1 MLKKLLCLLL
11 VLAVL
16 LILPACGG
24 KQEPSA
30 GTTPAQTTPSKTDPT
45 RSTTGEQTVP
55 TTTPIDN
62 TEPTV
67 PPTTKPNPQPET
79 ETIPP
84 ETQPKPTEPKPT
96 EPKPTEPTEPTPT
109 LPPVVA
115 PEPTPTYGHTPLSQT
130 EYYQYSQMT
139 TTEKQVY
146 SKLVSALKD
155 LQSEVSVTGI
165 TIKSDAALALFHRV
179 IADHPQFFWVSRSS
193 SVIYDSRTQ
202 NVEKF
207 ILLYTDGEKS
217 DTVSNNRPVAVADR
231 AKIAAKKMTLE
242 AKISQILGTIPAN
255 IPEVEREKRI
265 HDYIVS
271 TVRYDTAA
279 AANPNP
285 VNDFLPHAF
294 DIYGAAIEGKAVCE
308 GYAKLFQYLCY
319 RTGIQA
325 TQISGIADGGG
336 HMWNAVKLDGDWYE
350 LDATWADQETD
361 VIYYGFFN
369 LTHSEMAQSHAASTE
384 IPYPQAI
391 GTKYRYADYYA
402 LKLLS
407 ATQVSDTYKAV
418 VDRLIATGGG
428 YLIIYKNGVTVSGSA
443 LNKLAYNDTSAIQQY
458 ARARGYR
465 LELANSYST
474 YENFIYIVC
483 TVKSV

>member
-1 MLKKLLCLLL
+1 MLRKLLCLLV
-11 VLAVL
+11 VLSVL
-16 LILPACGG
+16 LTLPACGRKG
-24 KQEPSA
+24 SSSA
-30 GTTPAQTTPSKTDPT
+30 GSTPTQTAPSQTNPT
-45 RSTTGEQTVP
+45 KATEDEQTSP
-55 TTTPIDN
+55 TTIP
-62 TEPTV
+62 TETTL
-67 PPTTKPNPQPET
+67 PPATKPDPRPET
-79 ETIPP
+79 ETVPP

-96 EPKPTEPTEPTPT
+96 EPAPTV
-109 LPPVVA
+109 PPVLE
-115 PEPTPTYGHTPLSQT
+115 PDPTPTYGHTPLSQT

-165 TIKSDAALALFHRV
+165 TIKADAALTLFHRV
-179 IADHPQFFWVSRSS
+179 IADHPQFFWASRSS

-207 ILLYTDGEKS
+207 ILLYTDGESS
-217 DTVSNNRPVAVADR
+217 DTVSNNKAVIRADR

-255 IPEVEREKRI
+255 IPAVEREKRI

-285 VNDFLPHAF
+285 VNGFLPHAF
-294 DIYGAAIEGKAVCE
+294 DVYGAAIEGKAVCE

-319 RTGIQA
+319 RTGIHA

-350 LDATWADQETD
+350 LDATWADLETD
-361 VIYYGFFN
+361 AIYYGFFN
-369 LTHSEMAQSHAASTE
+369 LSHNEMAQSHAASTE
-384 IPYPQAI
+384 IPYPQAT

-407 ATQVSDTYKAV
+407 ATQVSDNYKTV
-418 VDRLIATGGG
+418 VDRLISASGG
-428 YLIIYKNGVTVSGSA
+428 YLIIYKNGVTVSGKDMNTLVYS
-443 LNKLAYNDTSAIQQY
+443 DTSAIAQY
-458 ARARGYR
+458 AHSRGYR
-465 LELANSYST
+465 LEFANSYST
-474 YENFIYIVC
+474 YEEFIYVSC
-483 TVKSV
+483 TVRKR

>member
-1 MLKKLLCLLL
+1 MLRKLLCLLV
-11 VLAVL
+11 VLSVL
-16 LILPACGG
+16 LTLPACGRKG
-24 KQEPSA
+24 SSSA
-30 GTTPAQTTPSKTDPT
+30 GSTPTQAAPSQTSPT
-45 RSTTGEQTVP
+45 KATEDGQTSP
-55 TTTPIDN
+55 TTIP
-62 TEPTV
+62 TETTL
-67 PPTTKPNPQPET
+67 PPATKPDPRPET
-79 ETIPP
+79 ETVPP

-96 EPKPTEPTEPTPT
+96 EPTEPTEPAPT
-109 LPPVVA
+109 VPPVLE
-115 PEPTPTYGHTPLSQT
+115 PDPTPTYGHTPLSQT

-165 TIKSDAALALFHRV
+165 TIKADAALTLFHRV
-179 IADHPQFFWVSRSS
+179 IADHPQFFWASRSS

-207 ILLYTDGEKS
+207 ILLYTDGESS
-217 DTVSNNRPVAVADR
+217 DTVSNNKAVIRADR

-255 IPEVEREKRI
+255 IPAVEREKRI

-285 VNDFLPHAF
+285 VNGFLPHAF
-294 DIYGAAIEGKAVCE
+294 DVYGAAIEGKAVCE

-319 RTGIQA
+319 RTGIHA
-325 TQISGIADGGG
+325 TQIPGIADGGG
-336 HMWNAVKLDGDWYE
+336 HMWNAVRLDGDWYE
-350 LDATWADQETD
+350 LDATWADLETD
-361 VIYYGFFN
+361 AIYYGFFN
-369 LTHSEMAQSHAASTE
+369 LPHSEMAQSHAASTE
-384 IPYPQAI
+384 IPYPQAT

-407 ATQVSDTYKAV
+407 ATQVSDNYKTV
-418 VDRLIATGGG
+418 VDRLISASGG
-428 YLIIYKNGVTVSGSA
+428 YLIIYKNGVTVSGKDMNTLVYS
-443 LNKLAYNDTSAIQQY
+443 DTSAIAQY
-458 ARARGYR
+458 ARSRGYR
-465 LELANSYST
+465 LEFANSYST
-474 YENFIYIVC
+474 YEEFIYVSC
-483 TVKSV
+483 TVRKR

>member
-1 MLKKLLCLLL
+1 MLRKLLCLFV
-11 VLAVL
+11 VLSVL
-16 LILPACGG
+16 LTLPACGRKG
-24 KQEPSA
+24 SSSA
-30 GTTPAQTTPSKTDPT
+30 GSAPTQTTPSQTNPT
-45 RSTTGEQTVP
+45 KATEDGQTSP
-55 TTTPIDN
+55 TTIP
-62 TEPTV
+62 TETTL
-67 PPTTKPNPQPET
+67 PPATKPDPRPET
-79 ETIPP
+79 ETVPP
-84 ETQPKPTEPKPT
+84 ETQPKPTEP
-96 EPKPTEPTEPTPT
+96 EPTEPTEPAPT
-109 LPPVVA
+109 VPPVLE
-115 PEPTPTYGHTPLSQT
+115 PDPTPTYGHTPLSQT

-165 TIKSDAALALFHRV
+165 TIKADAALTLFHRV
-179 IADHPQFFWVSRSS
+179 VADYPQFFWVSRGS
-193 SVIYDSRTQ
+193 SVIYDSRTE

-207 ILLYTDGEKS
+207 ILLYTDGESS
-217 DTVSNNRPVAVADR
+217 DTVSNNKAVIRADR
-231 AKIAAKKMTLE
+231 AKIAAKKMTFE

-255 IPEVEREKRI
+255 IPAVEREKRI

-285 VNDFLPHAF
+285 VNGFLPHAF
-294 DIYGAAIEGKAVCE
+294 DVYGAAIEGKAVCE

-319 RTGIQA
+319 RTGIHA

-361 VIYYGFFN
+361 AIYYGFFN
-369 LTHSEMAQSHAASTE
+369 LTHNEMAQSHAASTE
-384 IPYPQAI
+384 NPYPQAT

-407 ATQVSDTYKAV
+407 ATQVSDNYKTV
-418 VDRLIATGGG
+418 VDRLISASGG
-428 YLIIYKNGVTVSGSA
+428 YLIIYKNGVTVSGKDMNTLVYS
-443 LNKLAYNDTSAIQQY
+443 DTSAIAQY
-458 ARARGYR
+458 ARSRGYR
-465 LELANSYST
+465 LEFANSYST
-474 YENFIYIVC
+474 YEEFIYVSC
-483 TVKSV
+483 TVRKR